1 MTMINSMCDRPT
13 IQIETC
19 PNKHVMHGPRCT
31 KELSCTAA
39 ANIFVLIH
47 TLVLVLCPQT
57 FELAVPFSGT
67 ILKSTVRHN
76 SAPTIRAKICNAKS
90 EPRQS
95 GLTLCVHVLW
105 PDVGPQKKTM
115 FSRIKSLTYKIF
127 CHFNVCFL
135 HNTRSNG
142 ETKLTKLQNVYYEL
156 RIF

>member
-57 FELAVPFSGT
+57 FELTVPLSGT

-90 EPRQS
+90 EPRQFS
-95 GLTLCVHVLW
+95 FQAAMRQIKPIFMRNAFRMDLPSLTTNLELISEPIKKFTRIDYPLTEPIFVHV
-105 PDVGPQKKTM
+105 
-115 FSRIKSLTYKIF
+115 
-127 CHFNVCFL
+127 
-135 HNTRSNG
+135 
-142 ETKLTKLQNVYYEL
+142 
-156 RIF
+156 